1 MQNENDD
8 KKGKYY
14 LMFLRYQAEVNIY
27 YKQTTDE
34 AIILV
39 NRKIRNKLKSII
51 TVKKKKLAEIFFNRI
66 RGCHKTNFICMT
78 FFRKQ

>member
-1 MQNENDD
+1 
-8 KKGKYY
+8 
-14 LMFLRYQAEVNIY
+14 MFLRYQAEVNIY

-34 AIILV
+34 AINLV
-39 NRKIRNKLKSII
+39 NRKIRNKLKSIT
-51 TVKKKKLAEIFFNRI
+51 TVKKKACRDFFNRI